1 MVLESLVVYLL
12 DKYLGDFIENLDTKK
27 LKIDVW
33 SGESNEPDQ
42 MHSQGEHTV

>member
-12 DKYLGDFIENLDTKK
+12 DKYLGDFIDNLDTKK

-33 SGESNEPDQ
+33 SGESNAVDQ
-42 MHSQGEHTV
+42 RNVQSETIL